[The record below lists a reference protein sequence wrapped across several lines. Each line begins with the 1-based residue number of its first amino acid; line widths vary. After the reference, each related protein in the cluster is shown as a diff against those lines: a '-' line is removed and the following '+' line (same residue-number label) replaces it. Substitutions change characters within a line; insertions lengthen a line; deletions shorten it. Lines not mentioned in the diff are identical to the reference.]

1 MLTYAQIL
9 LAAYGVLLI
18 AGGIIGKLRADS
30 TPSLVAG
37 SLCGLASFYALW
49 LTFTNPILGLLIGT
63 MLSLLLIGI
72 FHRAGSHPKRASLR
86 RFARV
91 STSLTDTPGLRWGHR
106 YHKGR
111 PCASRGRPLL
121 VPRPLIAPDIRPDPY
136 PVATSTERFRG
147 QIASAMPPRMMA
159 APR

>member
-72 FHRAGSHPKRASLR
+72 F
-86 RFARV
+86 
-91 STSLTDTPGLRWGHR
+91 
-106 YHKGR
+106 
-111 PCASRGRPLL
+111 ASRTFRTRKLMPSGLVLIVSIVMAIVLVLIRNELL
-121 VPRPLIAPDIRPDPY
+121 SGVLLESVP
-136 PVATSTERFRG
+136 V
-147 QIASAMPPRMMA
+147 
-159 APR
+159 